1 VPREVGGPGQR
12 WHLRGALLGLDVAL
26 ARLALR
32 RLETD
37 VPPSPML
44 TAADRAAFAEG
55 AVHMRPAVLDDA
67 GRDAIAD
74 ALRRGRARL
83 AAAAADPAALAGI
96 EAARPVRDWRAS
108 TLGWLAERRP
118 DQLPSAFTLGEV
130 AWLGAQDAPAGL
142 SATWGTSARADDG
155 CLCARL
161 APPAAW
167 DALAGRA
174 ADGRMA
180 ALAPDLH
187 LRVAELLSELRV
199 PARLA
204 PAVLTLA
211 VQDELDQVS
220 PAYLEDRLAVS
231 RHASALTRTR
241 VEDYVAAL
249 AGRGPLVPAER

>member
-1 VPREVGGPGQR
+1 
-12 WHLRGALLGLDVAL
+12 
-26 ARLALR
+26 
-32 RLETD
+32 
-37 VPPSPML
+37 
-44 TAADRAAFAEG
+44 EG
-55 AVHMRPAVLDDA
+55 AVLMRPAVLDDA

-83 AAAAADPAALAGI
+83 AAAAADPAALAAL
-96 EAARPVRDWRAS
+96 EAALPVRDWRTS
-108 TLGWLAERRP
+108 TLDWLAARHP
-118 DQLPSAFTLGEV
+118 DRLPSAFPPPAI
-130 AWLGAQDAPAGL
+130 AWLGAQDGPGL
-142 SATWGTSARADDG
+142 SAAWGTSARAEDG

-167 DALAGRA
+167 DTLAGRA

-180 ALAPDLH
+180 GLAPDLH

-211 VQDELDQVS
+211 VQDELDEAS

-231 RHASALTRTR
+231 RQASALTRTR

-249 AGRGPLVPAER
+249 AAAGPPGPRA